1 MKVLILG
8 HDGLL
13 GNMVKSYLEKNDGL
27 TVITNNTR
35 WPSSE
40 FKNVIIHTDADY
52 IINCIGAIHQKT
64 SEFSVNS
71 DLPIWLDLNSK
82 SRIIHP
88 GTDCEMDSDPY
99 GISKRKASDY
109 IKERGERT
117 KIIKTS
123 IIGPEK
129 NTTYSLMSWFLG
141 NPENSTVKGFSN
153 HLWNGNTTLTWS
165 EHCLQLILNW
175 EDFKKETVLSSEC
188 VSKFDMLEAINEV
201 YERNINIIN
210 DDRPGA
216 NKCLAGDIL
225 TPHIKDQLQI
235 LKNYVG

>member
-8 HDGLL
+8 HEGLL
-13 GNMVKSYLEKNDGL
+13 GNMVKSYLEKNEGL
-27 TVITNNTR
+27 TVITSDTR
-35 WPSSE
+35 WPSLE
-40 FKNVIIHTDADY
+40 FKNSIIDTDADY

-64 SEFSVNS
+64 SEFSVNT

-88 GTDCEMDSDPY
+88 GTDCEMDSDSY

-129 NTTYSLMSWFLG
+129 NTTYSLMSWFLS
-141 NPENSTVKGFSN
+141 NPENSTVKGFSR
-153 HLWNGNTTLTWS
+153 HLWNGNTTLTWA
-165 EHCLQLILNW
+165 EYCLLLILDW
-175 EDFKKETVLSSEC
+175 ENFKKETVLSSEC
-188 VSKFDMLEAINEV
+188 VSKFDILEAINEV
-201 YERNINIIN
+201 YGRKINII
-210 DDRPGA
+210 DDDKPGV
-216 NKCLAGDIL
+216 NKCLIGDIS
-225 TPHIKDQLQI
+225 TPHIKNQLEI